1 MFKSSNKQVTS
12 KFQSVGMQRIVPGKS
27 SNIGYSKKHTSS
39 VALISDDKSKNVAK
53 TSSASG
59 NLSANKVSEKTPENS
74 SSKQKCHSQQ
84 SIKIAVVKPKTVGKN
99 VQNPNSKTMASLT
112 SRPPSSRSTGS
123 TVSSRTQQF
132 NIPLRTSNGVT
143 SRIYRPFKHGVFDY
157 HLSPLEKTVFAQSIV
172 YPMKSVPAVELQLLR
187 NGQRSTYLERRYER
201 SPDDKYNYP
210 EATSWRYGWFHRES
224 DPFQK
229 RIPRRD

>member
-1 MFKSSNKQVTS
+1 MVLERSS
-12 KFQSVGMQRIVPGKS
+12 SVGGT
-27 SNIGYSKKHTSS
+27 G
-39 VALISDDKSKNVAK
+39 
-53 TSSASG
+53 
-59 NLSANKVSEKTPENS
+59 NS
-74 SSKQKCHSQQ
+74 SSKQRCHSQQ
-84 SIKIAVVKPKTVGKN
+84 SIKIAMVNPKTVGKTI
-99 VQNPNSKTMASLT
+99 QNPNSKTMVALT

-123 TVSSRTQQF
+123 TVSSKAQQF
-132 NIPLRTSNGVT
+132 YIPLRSSNGVT
-143 SRIYRPFKHGVFDY
+143 SRIYRPCKHGVFDY

-224 DPFQK
+224 DPYQK

>member
-1 MFKSSNKQVTS
+1 MDMFKSSNKPVTS
-12 KFQSVGMQRIVPGKS
+12 KFQCVVMQRVAPGKS
-27 SNIGYSKKHTSS
+27 SKSS
-39 VALISDDKSKNVAK
+39 VALVSVDNPRNVAK
-53 TSSASG
+53 VTSTSR
-59 NLSANKVSEKTPENS
+59 NLPAPEMA
-74 SSKQKCHSQQ
+74 SSKQKSHSQRA
-84 SIKIAVVKPKTVGKN
+84 IKIAIVRPKTVG
-99 VQNPNSKTMASLT
+99 VSVRNSNS
-112 SRPPSSRSTGS
+112 SPRPPTSRSTGS
-123 TVSSRTQQF
+123 TRSTASSRTQQF
-132 NIPLRTSNGVT
+132 FLHLRSSNGV
-143 SRIYRPFKHGVFDY
+143 YRRSKHGVFDY
-157 HLSPLEKTVFAQSIV
+157 HLSPLEETVFDQSTV